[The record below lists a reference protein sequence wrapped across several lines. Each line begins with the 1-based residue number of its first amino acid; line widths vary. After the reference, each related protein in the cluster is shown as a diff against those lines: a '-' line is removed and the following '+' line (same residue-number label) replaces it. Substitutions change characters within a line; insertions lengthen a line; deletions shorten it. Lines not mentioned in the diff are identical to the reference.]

1 MPIELLCTSILDLP
15 LEIREIIYITN
26 VVENLNSKIRK
37 YNKNK
42 MSIPADESVLKSV
55 YLSKS
60 GCLCLNKTCV
70 FQKISLSL

>member
-1 MPIELLCTSILDLP
+1 MNFFAQALLDFP
-15 LEIREIIYITN
+15 LEIREIIYTTN
-26 VVENLNSKIRK
+26 VIENLNSKIRK

-60 GCLCLNKTCV
+60 GCVSLNKTCL
-70 FQKISLSL
+70 FQKISLNL